1 MFSTFQT
8 VAHEIGHNLNMKHDF
23 EDPFNQPKNIR
34 YHPETGVSCTDDNG
48 IMDYYVVYMLYTKS

>member
-1 MFSTFQT
+1 
-8 VAHEIGHNLNMKHDF
+8 MKHDF

-48 IMDYYVVYMLYTKS
+48 IMDYYVVHMFYTIA